1 MTELF
6 RSQNEEQPK
15 DQVDDGEAGKQRRHA
30 THHVME
36 DGEEFQ
42 VFVVRILLWIWR
54 RCFHGEEIT
63 KIQSKG
69 LAKSHFTLTS
79 TAKEEIEIGLGLKC
93 RHDLEGANGKA
104 RRGWKG
110 LGLVGRIEVAE
121 PEK

>member
-1 MTELF
+1 M
-6 RSQNEEQPK
+6 
-15 DQVDDGEAGKQRRHA
+15 
-30 THHVME
+30 
-36 DGEEFQ
+36 
-42 VFVVRILLWIWR
+42 FVVRILLWIWR

-63 KIQSKG
+63 KIPSKG